1 MTLEVRPGT
10 TPRGAVETAVGTA
23 GKAAGDAPAPAARI
37 LVAGVGNIFLRDDGF
52 GPEVARH
59 LAAAADR
66 ALPGMLAVDYGI
78 RGMHLA
84 YDLLAGV
91 DVLVLV
97 DTVPA
102 GAAPPD
108 GPPGASIAATAED
121 AGPGS
126 IRVLRVRPEDL
137 DGASALD
144 PHGMD
149 PVAVLGRLRSLGG
162 ELPLTDV
169 VGCVP
174 ADLTEGIGLSAAVAA
189 AVPQAI
195 AAVVDLVRNNA
206 VPEPNPVPE
215 PDLEDPPCA

>member
-1 MTLEVRPGT
+1 MTNGLQPGNAAT
-10 TPRGAVETAVGTA
+10 GTA
-23 GKAAGDAPAPAARI
+23 GLGGADHDSAGHGTNI

-52 GPEVARH
+52 GPEVARR
-59 LAAAADR
+59 LAGAADPN
-66 ALPGMLAVDYGI
+66 LPGLLAVDYGI

-97 DTVPA
+97 DTVP
-102 GAAPPD
+102 PD
-108 GPPGASIAATAED
+108 GARATA
-121 AGPGS
+121 PGS

-137 DGASALD
+137 DGTAALD

-162 ELPLTDV
+162 DLPVTYV

-174 ADLTEGIGLSAAVAA
+174 ADMTEGIGLSDAVAA
-189 AVPQAI
+189 AVPEAI
-195 AAVVDLVRNNA
+195 AAVVGLFSEHHTEGA
-206 VPEPNPVPE
+206 
-215 PDLEDPPCA
+215 PCA